1 MLPGHIVAYRR
12 QGLCMLRKV
21 WKLPP
26 HLYVSI
32 RTASLHIHPYQCVV
46 FTVKR
51 IQPNERLRHRLTH
64 RCMPRNLPQ

>member
-1 MLPGHIVAYRR
+1 
-12 QGLCMLRKV
+12 MLRKV

-64 RCMPRNLPQ
+64 RCMPRNLPL